1 MLVHKLLAD
10 GQELLCILRIPLSL
24 IGRCRFSNFEK
35 VIVSYLLSF
44 VWSIINLGIAHVLL
58 LNVVMRIICLERFLL
73 ILRNT
78 FLVFLCASSHWRLFL
93 CRWGCCPTHL
103 GYWSMSISCS
113 LINNMTLLRAR
124 HLIMRRIP
132 T

>member
-1 MLVHKLLAD
+1 MLIHKLLAN
-10 GQELLCILRIPLSL
+10 GQELLCVLRISLSL

-44 VWSIINLGIAHVLL
+44 VWPVINFGIAHLLL
-58 LNVVMRIICLERFLL
+58 LNVVMRITCLERLLL

-78 FLVFLCASSHWRLFL
+78 FLIFLCASSHWRLFL
-93 CRWGCCPTHL
+93 CGWSCCPTHF
-103 GYWSMSISCS
+103 GYCSMSISCS
-113 LINNMTLLRAR
+113 LINNMTLLRAG
-124 HLIMRRIP
+124 HLIMRGIP

>member
-1 MLVHKLLAD
+1 MLIHKLLAN
-10 GQELLCILRIPLSL
+10 GQELLCVLRIPLSL

-44 VWSIINLGIAHVLL
+44 VWPIINLGVAHLLL
-58 LNVVMRIICLERFLL
+58 LNVVMRIIGLEWLLL

-78 FLVFLCASSHWRLFL
+78 FLVFLRASSHWRLFL
-93 CRWGCCPTHL
+93 CRWSCCPTHF
-103 GYWSMSISCS
+103 GYCSMSICCP
-113 LINNMTLLRAR
+113 LINNMTLLRAG
-124 HLIMRRIP
+124 HLIMRGIP